1 MRKIYSAIA
10 CLILFWVF
18 SAIDAS
24 AGDVWTLRNC
34 IDYARQHNIQVQKS
48 QLSAASYQVDIL
60 QSKAALFPSLS
71 GSMTQQ
77 FSNAQQQNS
86 NGDYKYEGTFA
97 GQYALNASVTI
108 YNGGRNKNTIK
119 QAYMNKS
126 AQDLAT
132 QEQQNTIELSITEAY
147 LQILYYRESIKNND
161 NLVATS
167 EAELKQAKTFLDAG
181 STTRSEY
188 AQVEAQYS
196 SAKYN
201 LVIAQNSYDNYKL
214 QLRQLLELDPDVDF
228 ELAFPEIGT
237 EQVMQAIASKEDIYR
252 TALSI
257 MPQVENSKMG
267 IDIAKLARQ
276 SAKAGYLPTVAI
288 VGSVGSGNVYDHS
301 SSFLTQLNRNF
312 NQSIGLTV
320 SIPIFDNR
328 QNKSTTQKA
337 ELDVKTAELELLD
350 TQKALLKTIEGLYQD
365 VVSAQSKYQAAQDK
379 VKSTQLSYELVQE
392 QYKLGVRNTVELTTE
407 KNNYS
412 NALQELLQAK
422 YTALLSLKLL
432 NFYQGEPISL

>member
-1 MRKIYSAIA
+1 
-10 CLILFWVF
+10 
-18 SAIDAS
+18 
-24 AGDVWTLRNC
+24 
-34 IDYARQHNIQVQKS
+34 
-48 QLSAASYQVDIL
+48 
-60 QSKAALFPSLS
+60 
-71 GSMTQQ
+71 MTQQ

-119 QAYMNKS
+119 QAYMKKS